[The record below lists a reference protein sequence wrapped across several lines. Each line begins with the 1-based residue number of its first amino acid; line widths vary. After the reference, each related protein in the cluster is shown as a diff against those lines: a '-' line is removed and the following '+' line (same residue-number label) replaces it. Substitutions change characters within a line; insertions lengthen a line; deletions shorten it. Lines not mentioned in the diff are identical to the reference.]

1 MRFLVTVGQDPR
13 IFMWHP
19 VNGHIMY
26 TLEGHTDEVMSIQ
39 FSWDDE
45 YLISASRDGSMILWK
60 TPEEAPDRKAE
71 EEEAR
76 ERASQA
82 GSRASGWSRARSAY
96 SQMSASRPKTGIS
109 FKSQSLKGFP
119 KQPDDISRASST
131 ASVAAK
137 TGPAS
142 EGKKEAIL
150 KVKSDDDAAGKKT
163 AEVDGDDVDEADGAG
178 EPSFSRAQS
187 GASSRSGRSSVRR
200 EVVGIQNWYP
210 IKPIVA
216 TIPAHKS
223 TLWSCAFSRKFQSI
237 AELHVPINVDL
248 GHNEFRIDQV
258 VYDGH
263 FLNFSMLEPLTPE
276 RFPVVKKGALKVTR
290 VLTEN
295 ERNDQVFD
303 GVHIKTHEC
312 CSNGMKIA
320 LRHQSAVGQ

>member
-1 MRFLVTVGQDPR
+1 MDADVGVAGCFSRDMRFLVTVGQDPR
-13 IFMWHP
+13 IFIWHP

-96 SQMSASRPKTGIS
+96 SQMSATRPKTGIS
-109 FKSQSLKGFP
+109 FKSQNLKGFP
-119 KQPDDISRASST
+119 KQSDEISRASSSV
-131 ASVAAK
+131 SVAPK
-137 TGPAS
+137 HGPTSA
-142 EGKKEAIL
+142 L
-150 KVKSDDDAAGKKT
+150 KVKSVDDIGKKK
-163 AEVDGDDVDEADGAG
+163 GDEDVNEEEEEADEA
-178 EPSFSRAQS
+178 SFSRALS
-187 GASSRSGRSSVRR
+187 AASSRSGRSSVKR

-210 IKPIVA
+210 VKPIVA

-223 TLWSCAFSRKFQSI
+223 TLWSCAFSRKFKSI
-237 AELHVPINVDL
+237 AELHVPITVDL
-248 GHNEFRIDQV
+248 GHNEFRIDHV
-258 VYDGH
+258 VYDGY
-263 FLNFSMLEPLTPE
+263 FLNLSLLESLTPD
-276 RFPVVKKGALKVTR
+276 RFPVVKKGTLKVTR

-295 ERNDQVFD
+295 ERNDQVRNVWTLSLSAMLPEVF
-303 GVHIKTHEC
+303 
-312 CSNGMKIA
+312 
-320 LRHQSAVGQ
+320 LRKASL